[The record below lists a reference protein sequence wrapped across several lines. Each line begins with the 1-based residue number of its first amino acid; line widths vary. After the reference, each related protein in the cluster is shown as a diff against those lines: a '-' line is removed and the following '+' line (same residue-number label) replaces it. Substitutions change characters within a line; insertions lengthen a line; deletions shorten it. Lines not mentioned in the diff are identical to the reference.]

1 MVKIYTQ
8 PGGSACHQ
16 ATEYLSSKGVQFEE
30 INIRQTPSAIRDLH
44 RLGVMATPALMI
56 GDHLIVGF
64 AREEIDKAI
73 AAVAKN

>member
-1 MVKIYTQ
+1 
-8 PGGSACHQ
+8 
-16 ATEYLSSKGVQFEE
+16 VQFEE

-44 RLGVMATPALMI
+44 RLGVTATPALMI